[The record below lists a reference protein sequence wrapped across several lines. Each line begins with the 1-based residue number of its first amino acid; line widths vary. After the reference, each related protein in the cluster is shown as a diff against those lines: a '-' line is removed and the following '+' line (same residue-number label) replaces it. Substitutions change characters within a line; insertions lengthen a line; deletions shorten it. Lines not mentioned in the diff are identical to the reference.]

1 MAALTPDDRAFFD
14 GVSHAM
20 FANPFGTER
29 HERDGWLAQ
38 MDHDP
43 ERRGEILGQI
53 CLAIATRLHTLG
65 LGTTRTLSDHS
76 AADQRLVLTGLLFL
90 SYHSWW
96 SEWGDLLERQRGV
109 AEPVDATFC
118 HMIVEGL
125 VRWGVRE
132 AHAVRYVGM
141 FHQIYR
147 AYALIGSELTGQS
160 PSMRALRERLW
171 VNVFTH
177 DLELYFDA
185 LWDNL
190 HDFSTFLTGATGTGK
205 SSAARAL
212 GRSGW
217 IAFDPK
223 RKRFAHSFEALF
235 VPVNLS
241 QYPASLIES
250 ALFGH
255 VKGAFTGAIQD
266 HEGVLGRCMPHGVL
280 FIDEIGE
287 VAQHVQVKLLN
298 VLQERVYVPVGGHT
312 PRRFEGRV
320 VAATNRPMAELR
332 GPDGLRDDFY
342 YRLCSDILEVPS
354 LHERLVED
362 PEDLERLAREVLVR
376 MLGEGATAARLERV
390 VGVVREELGVGHAW
404 PGNVREL
411 EQAVRQ
417 VVLTGHVYAPRV
429 APVEEAGPDAPLDEV
444 IARACLERYTRLGSY
459 EAAAESLGVDRRTV
473 SKYVRLAK
481 RGF

>member
-1 MAALTPDDRAFFD
+1 MVQLSSDDREFFE
-14 GVSHAM
+14 GVSRAM
-20 FANPFGTER
+20 FANPFGAAR
-29 HERDGWLAQ
+29 HAHDGLLAE

-43 ERRGEILGQI
+43 DRREEILGRI
-53 CLAIATRLHTLG
+53 CLTIATRLNALG
-65 LGTTRTLSDHS
+65 FGTTRTLSDHS
-76 AADQRLVLTGLLFL
+76 ASDQRLLLAAILFL

-96 SEWGDLLERQRGV
+96 GEWGALLERQRG
-109 AEPVDATFC
+109 ASEPVDAAFC
-118 HMIVEGL
+118 GVIVQGL
-125 VRWGVRE
+125 VHWGVPE
-132 AHAVRYVGM
+132 AHAIRYVGM
-141 FHQIYR
+141 FHQIFR
-147 AYALIGSELTGQS
+147 AYAFIGAELTGQS

-190 HDFSTFLTGATGTGK
+190 HDFSTFLIGPTGTGK

-217 IAFDPK
+217 IAFDAK
-223 RKRFAHSFEALF
+223 RARFAHSWEALF

-298 VLQERVYVPVGGHT
+298 VLQDRTYAPVGGHV

-320 VAATNRPMAELR
+320 VAATNRPMSELR
-332 GPDGLRDDFY
+332 GPEGLRDDFY
-342 YRLCSDILEVPS
+342 YRLCSDILEVPT
-354 LHERLVED
+354 LRERLAED
-362 PEDLERLAREVLVR
+362 PEDLPRLARSILVR
-376 MLGEGATAARLERV
+376 MLGEGPGQARLGRV
-390 VGVVREELGVGHAW
+390 VEVVREELGAGYAW

-417 VVLTGHVYAPRV
+417 VVLTGHVHTPRV
-429 APVEEAGPDAPLDEV
+429 ATDAPDPDAPLEAV

-473 SKYVRLAK
+473 SKYVKLA
-481 RGF
+481 RQDL